1 MSSSEAQRGEHSN
14 IRGVSGGDERR
25 LLNSRM
31 GDLHLR
37 VWRRLRG
44 SHELQPLL
52 QIQLKQMLAG

>member
-1 MSSSEAQRGEHSN
+1 MGGRGEGMGG
-14 IRGVSGGDERR
+14 GVG
-25 LLNSRM
+25 